1 VALRVG
7 LFGIAA
13 LNLRGGGSPPRLNTD
28 GSPIANKYRQ
38 GKMKRT
44 LKRELKAF
52 ETAYREAN
60 VTGIRAASPQRN
72 GICTG
77 YSPSLKPVGDLAA
90 GASAFTVVSFG
101 PASVRIQQKRAFGRR
116 TVPHG
121 TVDGP
126 SDSDCCLDRG
136 HVGASAGIR
145 PPAHKERTAYDRNVR
160 PVL

>member
-1 VALRVG
+1 
-7 LFGIAA
+7 
-13 LNLRGGGSPPRLNTD
+13 
-28 GSPIANKYRQ
+28 
-38 GKMKRT
+38 
-44 LKRELKAF
+44 
-52 ETAYREAN
+52 
-60 VTGIRAASPQRN
+60 
-72 GICTG
+72 
-77 YSPSLKPVGDLAA
+77 VGDLAA